1 MRRKKNMNKGSMFD
15 FKLLLRTKII
25 IIAPHKSAAT
35 LKQFYEVQEQ
45 NVTVIIQTQIQPL

>member
-25 IIAPHKSAAT
+25 IIAPHKSAVT